1 MFKEYL
7 KRRFEIMAKRGFL
20 ARHRIVRNAIR
31 EDVLYFAIPALLVFT
46 AGLVVSAWDGYDGLV
61 AMISEL
67 VRQPE
72 NLYSFSIQN
81 IVGLALYVVGLT
93 TAIVAQITLKRFY
106 SGTLVI
112 REDHQLVTHGIYRY
126 TRNPVYLGVI
136 IAIIGLPVFAS
147 SLYGLLIMSALIP
160 IVLNR
165 IRLEEE
171 LLTEEFQ
178 DAYQKYKETTKK
190 LIPFIY

>member
-1 MFKEYL
+1 
-7 KRRFEIMAKRGFL
+7 MARRGFL